1 MGINVRIVGIS
12 ILIAAGFAGLRTQ
25 AQTVQVP
32 AGPPGGVNAAKLPDT
47 DGVRLG
53 MTVDQA
59 TAVMKTVFPGSEL
72 QILYSRYLKGPTW
85 VSSLRGSLPDHSDN
99 VDVYFSMPPSPQQVL
114 GVKRT
119 VVLAPGKYPT
129 RDNTLASLRQ
139 KYGQEL
145 PSKKRGD
152 TGVLAWAY
160 DEQGQPTVPQGPENW
175 SPADCAGQM
184 MGTSGGQPQADS
196 ALEINSM
203 LDPTPLAQ
211 QLPALTGNLC
221 NRSVYVSV
229 QLLQSTIQGTPVV
242 NQFYVLLGEKPLML
256 RDAIAVRQY
265 LDGRAAAKQQQQQKN
280 SDQIKAPNL

>member
-1 MGINVRIVGIS
+1 MRVGSRIVGIS
-12 ILIAAGFAGLRTQ
+12 ILIAASFAASQTPAQ
-25 AQTVQVP
+25 AP
-32 AGPPGGVNAAKLPDT
+32 AAPPGGVNAAKLPDT
-47 DGVRLG
+47 DGIRLG

-59 TAVMKTVFPGSEL
+59 TAVMKPLFPASGL
-72 QILYSRYLKGPTW
+72 QTLYSRYLKGPSW

-99 VDVYFSMPPSPQQVL
+99 IDVYFSMPPNPQQVVA
-114 GVKRT
+114 VKRV

-129 RDNTLASLRQ
+129 LENTLASLRQ
-139 KYGQEL
+139 KYGKEL
-145 PSKKRGD
+145 PSKRGS

-175 SPADCAGQM
+175 YPSDCAGQV

-229 QLLQSTIQGTPVV
+229 QLFESNIQGTPVV

-265 LDGRAAAKQQQQQKN
+265 LDDKVAADQQQRQKAAAQN
-280 SDQIKAPNL
+280 KAPSL